1 MQRPL
6 LCCAYYRCPCTSW
19 KLAGEVVMRYT
30 QCDRSLD
37 AADGSLETKVI
48 QTMTSD
54 SEPTG
59 ASPPA
64 REPIPLPDW
73 LEPLIP
79 RRGPQA
85 RRSPSD
91 RGRSSGTG
99 SAGSTF
105 FGTLFS
111 TSFDHF
117 GTRNIAAPLYGVL
130 IAVVVLE
137 YIGSIVYVGV
147 QHGQPWTWLWIL
159 IGAVGAVLTLAAARL
174 LLEFVVATV
183 KTAENTTYL
192 AARAADAA
200 LVGDED

>member
-1 MQRPL
+1 
-6 LCCAYYRCPCTSW
+6 
-19 KLAGEVVMRYT
+19 
-30 QCDRSLD
+30 
-37 AADGSLETKVI
+37 
-48 QTMTSD
+48 MTSD